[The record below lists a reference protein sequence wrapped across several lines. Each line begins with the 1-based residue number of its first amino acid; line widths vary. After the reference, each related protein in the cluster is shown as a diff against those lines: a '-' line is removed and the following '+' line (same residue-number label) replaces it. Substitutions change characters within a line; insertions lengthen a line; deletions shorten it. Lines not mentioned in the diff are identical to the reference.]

1 MRILIVGGTGL
12 ISSALARAAGTSG
25 HELHLV
31 TRGTSATAPPPP
43 GAHSIHVDATD
54 AVSLRNALHGMRLRG
69 ERFDAVVQFIAFDPA
84 HVAADVETFAP
95 LTDQYVLIATS
106 AAYKT
111 FDHLHPLTEDTEQEN
126 LFWEYARLKMEA
138 EAVLR
143 EHAAAA
149 GLGWTIVRPAHTY
162 GPSKIPAFTAN
173 SRHPWTLVD
182 RMRRGAD
189 IIVPGDGTSLWTLTH
204 ATDVATGILGLLG
217 NAAALGEAV
226 HITSDEA
233 LTWSG
238 IYAAI
243 ARAAGLSPDRLAR
256 QTVHVPSEA
265 LMAAM
270 PWEEGSIRGDK
281 MHPAVYDTAKLRR
294 LVPGWEARVPFA
306 RGVAESI
313 AWFEADPARQTVDA
327 AANETLDALAAIYR
341 DALARA
347 HHLSAMRGHEG

>member
-12 ISSALARAAGTSG
+12 ISSAFAAAASAAG
-25 HELHLV
+25 HDLALI
-31 TRGTSATAPPPP
+31 TRGRSAAAAPPP
-43 GAHSIHVDATD
+43 GSHAIHADATD
-54 AVSLRNALHGMRLRG
+54 PVALRAALHGMRLRG
-69 ERFDAVVQFIAFDPA
+69 ERFDAVVQFIAFGPD

-111 FDHLHPLTEDTEQEN
+111 FDRLHPLTEDTEQEN
-126 LFWEYARLKMEA
+126 PFWEYARQKMRSEQ
-138 EAVLR
+138 VLR
-143 EHAAAA
+143 ERADAA
-149 GLGWTIVRPAHTY
+149 GLGWTVVRPAHTY

-189 IIVPGDGTSLWTLTH
+189 VIVPGDGTSLWTLTH
-204 ATDVATGILGLLG
+204 ATDVAAGILGLIG
-217 NAAALGEAV
+217 NPGALGEAV

-233 LTWSG
+233 LTWTG

-243 ARAAGLSPDRLAR
+243 ARAAGLTPERLGEL
-256 QTVHVPSEA
+256 TVHVPSEA

-281 MHPAVYDTAKLRR
+281 MHPAVYDTSKLRR
-294 LVPGWEARVPFA
+294 LVPGWRARVPFA
-306 RGVAESI
+306 QGVAESI
-313 AWFEADPARQTVDA
+313 AWFEADPSRQTVDDS
-327 AANETLDALAAIYR
+327 ANATLDALGTIYR
-341 DALARA
+341 GALAEA
-347 HHLSAMRGHEG
+347 HALAERGDVPR

>member
-12 ISSALARAAGTSG
+12 ISSALASAAAEAG
-25 HELHLV
+25 HELFLV
-31 TRGTSATAPPPP
+31 TRGRSSTAAAPA
-43 GAHSIHVDATD
+43 GAHRMVADATD
-54 AVSLRNALHGMRLRG
+54 PVALRHALHGMRLRG
-69 ERFDAVVQFIAFDPA
+69 ERFDAVVQFIAFDPD

-111 FDHLHPLTEDTEQEN
+111 FDRLHPLTEDTTQEN
-126 LFWEYARLKMEA
+126 LFWEYARLKMAA
-138 EAVLR
+138 EATLR
-143 EHAAAA
+143 ERAGAA

-189 IIVPGDGTSLWTLTH
+189 IVVPGDGTSLWTLTH
-204 ATDVATGILGLLG
+204 ARDVAAGILGLLG
-217 NAAALGEAV
+217 NESALGEAV
-226 HITSDEA
+226 HITSDQA
-233 LTWSG
+233 LTWNG
-238 IYAAI
+238 VYAAI
-243 ARAAGLSPDRLAR
+243 GRAAGLTPDQVAS

-281 MHPAVYDTAKLRR
+281 LHPAVYDTSKIRR
-294 LVPGWEARVPFA
+294 LVPGWEARIPFEQ
-306 RGVAESI
+306 GMAESI
-313 AWFEADPARQTVDA
+313 AWFEADPARQTIDA
-327 AANETLDALAAIYR
+327 GANRTLDALGAMYR
-341 DALARA
+341 ETLARA
-347 HHLSAMRGHEG
+347 HALGREARAAR